1 MRSDIRS
8 SASDIITQAEWT
20 GRSDSPALAGGLILL
35 SWGQHFH
42 WADPCP
48 PLGRRS
54 PPPALALWG
63 FGPESW
69 CQWHQR
75 GCREVNC
82 AATRD
87 DRSCHS
93 IRSRRDRQAPEHNPL
108 CVVKLPGSS
117 ASLCSFVKRN
127 QQWQGGKRTLYQW
140 LEGFTGAAKVTTSA
154 RGALSASENHG
165 WLK

>member
-20 GRSDSPALAGGLILL
+20 GRSDSPALAVGLNLL
-35 SWGQHFH
+35 SWGQHFY
-42 WADPCP
+42 WADPCL

-54 PPPALALWG
+54 PPPTSALWG

-93 IRSRRDRQAPEHNPL
+93 IRSRRDRQAPEHNPP

-117 ASLCSFVKRN
+117 ASLCSFVKSN
-127 QQWQGGKRTLYQW
+127 
-140 LEGFTGAAKVTTSA
+140 
-154 RGALSASENHG
+154 
-165 WLK
+165 